1 MGSESVVDLVD
12 NFQLYYSSVFVKNI
26 HFNRSNCPHGKS
38 KSTIM
43 LDIILFYNYFDL
55 L

>member
-12 NFQLYYSSVFVKNI
+12 NFQLFYWSVFVKNI
-26 HFNRSNCPHGKS
+26 HFNQSNFPHGNS
-38 KSTIM
+38 KSTMM